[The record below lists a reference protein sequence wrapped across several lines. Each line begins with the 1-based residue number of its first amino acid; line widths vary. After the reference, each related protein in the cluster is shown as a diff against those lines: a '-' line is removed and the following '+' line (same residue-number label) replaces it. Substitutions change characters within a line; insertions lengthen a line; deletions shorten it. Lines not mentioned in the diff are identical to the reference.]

1 MPDRLP
7 QRIIILGAGGQLG
20 GEFQR
25 LLPSAVALSHSEADL
40 TQPDSVRSIL
50 TELNPQLII
59 NCAAFN
65 LVDQAEETPQ
75 AALAVNAYGARN
87 LAVVCRDLGAL
98 LVHFSTDAVFGSDLD
113 RRIPYSELT
122 LPGPVNVYGCSKL
135 SGEFLV
141 RASCPEHLVIRTCG
155 LYGHRS
161 RGGKET
167 NFVARIL
174 EKASAGEE
182 LRVVNDQTCTPSF
195 AADIAQGTLNAL
207 GAKIRG
213 VLHLTNNGSCTWFE
227 FARRIIE
234 TAGLKTP
241 LQPITSREWTAPA
254 RRPHY
259 SVLSNDLYN
268 RHRLPVMPNWTSAL
282 ERYFA
287 EA

>member
-7 QRIIILGAGGQLG
+7 QRIVILGAGGQLG
-20 GEFQR
+20 GEFQHR
-25 LLPSAVALSHSEADL
+25 LPGAVALLHSEVDL
-40 TQPDSVRSIL
+40 TQSDSLQSIL
-50 TELNPQLII
+50 TELNPQLVL

-65 LVDQAEETPQ
+65 HVDQAEVAPQ
-75 AALAVNAYGARN
+75 DALTVNAYGARN

-98 LVHFSTDAVFGSDLD
+98 LVHFSTDAVFGSDPD

-155 LYGHRS
+155 LYGHRG
-161 RGGKET
+161 RGGKGT
-167 NFVARIL
+167 NFVTRIL

-195 AADIAQGTLNAL
+195 AVDIAQGTLNAL
-207 GAKIRG
+207 GAKVRG
-213 VLHLTNNGSCTWFE
+213 VLHLTNSGSCTWFE

-234 TAGLKTP
+234 TAGLKTR
-241 LQPITSREWTAPA
+241 LQAITSREWTAPA

-287 EA
+287 ES

>member
-20 GEFQR
+20 GEFQH
-25 LLPSAVALSHSEADL
+25 LLPGAVALSHSEADL
-40 TQPDSVRSIL
+40 TQPESLRSIL

-65 LVDQAEETPQ
+65 RVDQAEEAPQ
-75 AALAVNAYGARN
+75 DALAVNACGARN

-113 RRIPYSELT
+113 RRIPCSELT

-155 LYGHRS
+155 LYGHRAQ
-161 RGGKET
+161 REKKT
-167 NFVARIL
+167 DFVSRIL
-174 EKASAGEE
+174 ENARSGEE

-195 AADIAQGTLNAL
+195 AKDIAQGTLNAL
-207 GAKIRG
+207 GAGVRG

-234 TAGLKTP
+234 TAGLKTH

-254 RRPHY
+254 SRPHY